1 MTKKNTI
8 LILVIICFL
17 TVMAIS
23 IWGKKPELSSRV
35 PVTGMVIY
43 DNEGNEITEINEN
56 SNRKEK
62 LVTNERSSDY
72 TEDNPFVYEFSVK
85 VTPDDVTDASLN
97 YEVIKG
103 SEIVTVEQTTNGNIH
118 SFKVTFSELSEC
130 NIKFSTNKTDT
141 TQIDYLLFIWTGSE
155 DGGNIEI

>member
-35 PVTGMVIY
+35 PVTGMIIY

>member
-35 PVTGMVIY
+35 PVTGMVIC

-141 TQIDYLLFIWTGSE
+141 TQIDYLLFTWTGSE

>member
-130 NIKFSTNKTDT
+130 NIKYSTNKTDT
-141 TQIDYLLFIWTGSE
+141 TQIDYLLFTWTGSE
-155 DGGNIEI
+155 DGGNIEL

>member
-155 DGGNIEI
+155 DGGNIEL

>member
-141 TQIDYLLFIWTGSE
+141 TQIDYLLFIWTGGE
-155 DGGNIEI
+155 DGGNIEL

>member
-35 PVTGMVIY
+35 PVTGMIIY

-141 TQIDYLLFIWTGSE
+141 TQIDYLLFTWTGSE

>member
-35 PVTGMVIY
+35 PVTGMIIC

>member
-103 SEIVTVEQTTNGNIH
+103 SEIVTVEQTTDGNIH

-141 TQIDYLLFIWTGSE
+141 TQIDYLLFTWTGSE
-155 DGGNIEI
+155 DGGNIEL